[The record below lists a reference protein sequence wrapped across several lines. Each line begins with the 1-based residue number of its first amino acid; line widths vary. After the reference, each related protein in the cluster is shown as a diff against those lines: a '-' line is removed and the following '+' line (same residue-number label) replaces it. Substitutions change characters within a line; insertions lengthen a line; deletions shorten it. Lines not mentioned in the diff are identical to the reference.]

1 MIPSVNPSAQLFL
14 ADLSRVQSQID
25 TATRQISSGLKISQ
39 PSDSPDQLEALMR
52 VRADLDRNAQVTKN
66 LSVVKTETDSAEQA
80 LETGTQ
86 LMDRVTSLALAGANT
101 TQTATTRQSIAQE
114 VTSILQELV
123 GLSQTA
129 VHGRYVFSGDQS
141 QNASY
146 VLNLAAPTGVD
157 RLISPASTR
166 QITDATGVSF
176 TVAKTAQDIFDHRK
190 PDDTIA
196 ADNVFAAV
204 NALRVSLESNDQP
217 GIVTALNSLHTANDY
232 LNTQLSFYGS
242 VQSRIQDAQDY
253 SSHYQVQLQTD
264 LSQIQDAD
272 VTQASIAL
280 AQGNAQLNTSL
291 AAEAR
296 QPRTS
301 LFDFLG

>member
-14 ADLSRVQSQID
+14 AELSRVQSQID

-86 LMDRVTSLALAGANT
+86 LMDRLTSLALEGANT
-101 TQTATTRQSIAQE
+101 TETASARQSIAQE
-114 VTSILQELV
+114 VTSILQEMV

-129 VHGRYVFSGDQS
+129 VQGRYVFSGDQEQS
-141 QNASY
+141 ASY
-146 VLNLAAPTGVD
+146 NLDLAAPTGVD
-157 RLISPASTR
+157 RLITPTATR
-166 QITDATGVSF
+166 QITDASGVSF
-176 TVAKTAQDIFDHRK
+176 TVARTAQDIVDHRN
-190 PDDTIA
+190 PDDSIA
-196 ADNVFAAV
+196 ADNVFAAI
-204 NALRVSLESNDQP
+204 NALRVSLQNNDQP
-217 GIVTALNSLHTANDY
+217 GIANALNSLHTANDY

-253 SSHYQVQLQTD
+253 SSRYQVQLQTD

-272 VTQASIAL
+272 ITQASLAL
-280 AQGNAQLNTSL
+280 AQGNTQLNTSL

>member
-52 VRADLDRNAQVTKN
+52 VRADLDRNAQVTNN
-66 LSVVKTETDSAEQA
+66 LSVVKTETDSAEKA

-86 LMDRVTSLALAGANT
+86 LMDRVTSLALEGANT
-101 TQTATTRQSIAQE
+101 TETASARQSIAQE
-114 VTSILQELV
+114 VTSILQEMV

-129 VHGRYVFSGDQS
+129 VQGRYVFSGDQEQS
-141 QNASY
+141 ASY
-146 VLNLAAPTGVD
+146 QLDLTAPTGVD
-157 RLISPASTR
+157 RLITPVATR

-176 TVAKTAQDIFDHRK
+176 TVARTAQDIFDHRNA
-190 PDDTIA
+190 DDSIA
-196 ADNVFAAV
+196 TDNVFAAV
-204 NALRVSLESNDQP
+204 NALRVSLQANDQP
-217 GIVTALNSLHTANDY
+217 GIANALNSLHTASDY

-253 SSHYQVQLQTD
+253 SSQYQVQLQTD

-272 VTQASIAL
+272 ITQASIAL
-280 AQGNAQLNTSL
+280 AQGNTQLNASL
-291 AAEAR
+291 AAEAK